1 MSFKLKEGSIV
12 DIVALKVKDIEKE
25 IDFFKDLLGLDLL
38 REENGMAFIGIKETK
53 KSLICLL
60 EKPDGVVSETSRNGL
75 YHMAL
80 LLPTRKDLSE
90 LFQHLLKRDYP
101 IVGLSDNGHSEAIYL
116 KDPEYNG
123 IKLYA
128 DKPRA
133 EWDFHTEGT
142 MDGVLSRL
150 DSQSLLAES
159 AAEFSGIPTETRLGH
174 VHLNVADLEASQSF
188 YVDTLGLTLT
198 SKAFPSLRYLAVGDY
213 HQHIAINTLNQITA
227 DDHDDENFGLDYIGF
242 KVTTLEELMALKDH
256 LESLGQEIY
265 YNKGKQ
271 ILRIDDPNGI
281 HILFHFDDVKK

>member
-25 IDFFKDLLGLDLL
+25 ITFFKDVLGLDLL

-53 KSLICLL
+53 KSLLCLL
-60 EKPDGVVSETSRNGL
+60 EKPDGIVSVTSHNGL
-75 YHMAL
+75 YHLAL
-80 LLPTRKDLSE
+80 LLPTRKELSE
-90 LFQHLLKRDYP
+90 LFQHLLTLDYP

-116 KDPEYNG
+116 KDPEFNG
-123 IKLYA
+123 IKLYW

-159 AAEFSGIPTETRLGH
+159 TDKFEKIPTETRLGH
-174 VHLNVADLEASQSF
+174 VHLNVADLDKTQKF
-188 YVDTLGLTLT
+188 YVQKLGLVLT
-198 SKAFPSLRYLAVGDY
+198 SKEFPSLRYLAAGDY
-213 HQHIAINTLNQITA
+213 HQHIAINTLNQVKEE
-227 DDHDDENFGLDYIGF
+227 DHDDENFGLDYIGF
-242 KVTTLEELMALKDH
+242 KLTTNEELLALKAHLEDLEE
-256 LESLGQEIY
+256 EFF
-265 YNKGKQ
+265 YNKGKN

-281 HILFHFDDVKK
+281 HILFHSDDIKK